1 MKSITLIALMSWR
14 PCPPYPRGRIKRL
27 FAGRKR
33 ITWRGVAK
41 WRIPAADR
49 LWVLLRTELVDE
61 AILFE
66 FVCDVAERALM
77 AERAAGREP
86 HADSWNAIA
95 VRRRWLRGEATDED
109 VRQAYVAAN
118 AAAYAADA
126 AHAAHAARAAAYAAY
141 AAAHAARA
149 AAYATYAAEREGNAQ
164 DGGRVAAAGGGE
176 AVTERR

>member
-66 FVCDVAERALM
+66 FACDVAERALM

-95 VRRRWLRGEATDED
+95 VKRRWLKEEATDED
-109 VRQAYVAAN
+109 LRQAHVALPATTFLDN
-118 AAAYAADA
+118 AAHVAAYATTYATARDA
-126 AHAAHAARAAAYAAY
+126 AYIVALAAALA
-141 AAAHAARA
+141 
-149 AAYATYAAEREGNAQ
+149 ATYAAEREWQLAHLIELI
-164 DGGRVAAAGGGE
+164 RKGGE
-176 AVTERR
+176 Q

>member
-1 MKSITLIALMSWR
+1 MKSITLITLMSWR

-41 WRIPAADR
+41 CRIPAADR

-66 FVCDVAERALM
+66 FACDVAERALM

-86 HADSWNAIA
+86 HADSWDAIA
-95 VRRRWLRGEATDED
+95 VKRRWLKGEATDED
-109 VRQAYVAAN
+109 LRQAHVAAHATIYN
-118 AAAYAADA
+118 AAHVA
-126 AHAAHAARAAAYAAY
+126 AHAATCDTARDAAYIAALAAALA
-141 AAAHAARA
+141 
-149 AAYATYAAEREGNAQ
+149 ATYAAEREWQLAHLIELIQ
-164 DGGRVAAAGGGE
+164 KGGE
-176 AVTERR
+176 

>member
-1 MKSITLIALMSWR
+1 MKSITLIDLMSRR
-14 PCPPYPRGRIKRL
+14 PCPPYSRGRIKRL

-66 FVCDVAERALM
+66 FACDVAERALM

-86 HADSWNAIA
+86 HADSWDAIS
-95 VRRRWLRGEATDED
+95 VRRRWLKGEVTDED
-109 VRQAYVAAN
+109 LRQAHVAAHATIYN
-118 AAAYAADA
+118 AAHVA
-126 AHAAHAARAAAYAAY
+126 AHAATCDTARDAAYIAALAAALA
-141 AAAHAARA
+141 
-149 AAYATYAAEREGNAQ
+149 ATYAAECEWQLAHLIELIRK
-164 DGGRVAAAGGGE
+164 GGE
-176 AVTERR
+176 